1 MDMPDG
7 RECRH
12 HPTSHTSQR
21 RRYQLKKLIAMHPS
35 RDPCSFMELSC
46 PIRHSW
52 SHCPHMVISSLLQ
65 RRPLSIPSTPSP
77 LSRHHPLRIASVV
90 LLPRRPRRV
99 DLRAAPAVDP
109 LVRLARD
116 SLLLLSGL
124 GSGLWT
130 AHEGRRR
137 LAAVRLA
144 RRTAAAPARC
154 AMVYTTKSV
163 TRRVR
168 EWTGE
173 RVGARARVRARARI
187 T

>member
-1 MDMPDG
+1 MNIARTRPVTWICRMEESAATIPLATRPSVDG
-7 RECRH
+7 INSKSSSPCI
-12 HPTSHTSQR
+12 R
-21 RRYQLKKLIAMHPS
+21 RATHVHSWSYRVPFATHG
-35 RDPCSFMELSC
+35 
-46 PIRHSW
+46 PIRH
-52 SHCPHMVISSLLQ
+52 HMVISSLLQ

-99 DLRAAPAVDP
+99 DLRAAPTVDP

-154 AMVYTTKSV
+154 AMVYTTKSHS
-163 TRRVR
+163 
-168 EWTGE
+168 
-173 RVGARARVRARARI
+173 ACA
-187 T
+187 

>member
-1 MDMPDG
+1 MPDG

-21 RRYQLKKLIAMHPS
+21 RRYQIKKLIAMHPS

-52 SHCPHMVISSLLQ
+52 SHSPSHGPLISLAAEAALHTLDLIPFVAPSSLA
-65 RRPLSIPSTPSP
+65 
-77 LSRHHPLRIASVV
+77 HPTSVV

-137 LAAVRLA
+137 LTAVRLA
-144 RRTAAAPARC
+144 RRTATAPARC
-154 AMVYTTKSV
+154 AMVYTTKSLGV
-163 TRRVR
+163 CVSGRVS
-168 EWTGE
+168 G
-173 RVGARARVRARARI
+173 
-187 T
+187 